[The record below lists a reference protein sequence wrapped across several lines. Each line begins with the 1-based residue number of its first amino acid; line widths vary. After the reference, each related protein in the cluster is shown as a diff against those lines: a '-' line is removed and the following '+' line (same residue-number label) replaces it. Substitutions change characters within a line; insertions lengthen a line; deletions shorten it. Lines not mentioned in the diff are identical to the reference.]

1 MPRSILK
8 RTKKRTP
15 GKRSKRRVKIGGRVR
30 GKKPKRPY
38 KVDKAA
44 RLRRRHRR
52 RHPKSKVHGHHKRMR
67 RESETMNYLLHQL
80 LKTASSTEAD
90 PYNYDP
96 RHHSK
101 DPEYRYADKITQE
114 FKRGVP
120 APDTHFWRPQGNA
133 MPPYRG
139 NYPNWAPEWAHP
151 FHDEPAPAR
160 RGPLG
165 MLRG

>member
-15 GKRSKRRVKIGGRVR
+15 RKRSKRRVKIGGRVR

-38 KVDKAA
+38 KLDKAA

-52 RHPKSKVHGHHKRMR
+52 RHPTSKVHGHHKRMR

-80 LKTASSTEAD
+80 LKTASSTED

-101 DPEYRYADKITQE
+101 DPEYKFAGERMQE

-120 APDTHFWRPQGNA
+120 ASGGPAAVRGKLPQLGERA
-133 MPPYRG
+133 R
-139 NYPNWAPEWAHP
+139 
-151 FHDEPAPAR
+151 AR
-160 RGPLG
+160 RPTGREPSTLVK
-165 MLRG
+165 

>member
-1 MPRSILK
+1 MPKARKALQSILK
-8 RTKKRTP
+8 RTKKKTP

-38 KVDKAA
+38 KLDKAA

-52 RHPKSKVHGHHKRMR
+52 RHPKSKVHGHHKRMQ
-67 RESETMNYLLHQL
+67 TMNYLLHQI

-90 PYNYDP
+90 PYNYEP

-101 DPEYRYADKITQE
+101 DPEYKFSDERTQE

-120 APDTHFWRPQGNA
+120 APDTHFWRPQGKTL
-133 MPPYRG
+133 PPHRG
-139 NYPNWAPEWAHP
+139 NYRHV
-151 FHDEPAPAR
+151 
-160 RGPLG
+160 
-165 MLRG
+165 

>member
-1 MPRSILK
+1 M
-8 RTKKRTP
+8 
-15 GKRSKRRVKIGGRVR
+15 
-30 GKKPKRPY
+30 
-38 KVDKAA
+38 A
-44 RLRRRHRR
+44 
-52 RHPKSKVHGHHKRMR
+52 
-67 RESETMNYLLHQL
+67 NYLLHQV
-80 LKTASSTEAD
+80 LKTMRSTESD

-133 MPPYRG
+133 LPPYAG

-151 FHDEPAPAR
+151 FHDEPAEAR

>member
-38 KVDKAA
+38 KLDKAA

-52 RHPKSKVHGHHKRMR
+52 RHPTSKVHGHHKRMR
-67 RESETMNYLLHQL
+67 RESETMNYLLHQI
-80 LKTASSTEAD
+80 LKTASSTETD
-90 PYNYDP
+90 PYNYEP

-101 DPEYRYADKITQE
+101 DPEYKFAGERMQE

-133 MPPYRG
+133 LPPYAG

-151 FHDEPAPAR
+151 FHDEPAEAR